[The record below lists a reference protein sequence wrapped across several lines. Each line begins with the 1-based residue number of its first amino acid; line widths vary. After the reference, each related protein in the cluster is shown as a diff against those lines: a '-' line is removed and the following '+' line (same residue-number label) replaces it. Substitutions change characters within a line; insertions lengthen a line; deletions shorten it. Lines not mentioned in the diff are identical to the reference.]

1 MTSWSSR
8 RNMALRK
15 LCCARTIV
23 LCSALALA
31 ALREGRAAGPQ
42 ADHVVVEKQ
51 ARRVTLMRGDRVLK
65 IYAIAL
71 GGQSRGPKVC
81 QGDNRTP
88 EGTYVIDSRN
98 GNSRFHRA
106 LHVSYPNARD
116 REAAR
121 KARCNPGGDIM
132 VHGLPNGYG
141 WLGRSH
147 TLHDW
152 TQGCIAVTNDEIEE
166 IWRLV
171 PNGTP
176 IEIKP

>member
-1 MTSWSSR
+1 M
-8 RNMALRK
+8 
-15 LCCARTIV
+15 
-23 LCSALALA
+23 LCSVLALA
-31 ALREGRAAGPQ
+31 APREGRAANPP

-51 ARRVTLMRGDRVLK
+51 ARRLTLMRANRVLK
-65 IYAIAL
+65 TYTIAL
-71 GGQSRGPKVC
+71 GGQPRGPKVC
-81 QGDNRTP
+81 QGDKRTP

-106 LHVSYPNARD
+106 LHVSYPNAMD
-116 REAAR
+116 REAAK

-147 TLHDW
+147 TLRDW
-152 TQGCIAVTNDEIEE
+152 TSGCIAVTNGEIEE
-166 IWRLV
+166 IWQLV

>member
-1 MTSWSSR
+1 
-8 RNMALRK
+8 MAFRGFALFS
-15 LCCARTIV
+15 V
-23 LCSALALA
+23 LALA
-31 ALREGRAAGPQ
+31 ALAICGAAQQ
-42 ADHVVVEKQ
+42 ADRVVVEKG
-51 ARRVTLMRGDRVLK
+51 ARRLTLLHGNKELK
-65 IYAIAL
+65 TYAVAL
-71 GGQSRGPKVC
+71 GGQPQGAKTC

-88 EGTYVIDSRN
+88 EGAYVIDSRN
-98 GNSRFHRA
+98 LGSRFHRS

-147 TLHDW
+147 RLRDW
-152 TQGCIAVTNDEIEE
+152 TAGCIAVTNDEIEE
-166 IWRLV
+166 IWQLV

-176 IEIKP
+176 IEIRP

>member
-1 MTSWSSR
+1 M
-8 RNMALRK
+8 
-15 LCCARTIV
+15 

-51 ARRVTLMRGDRVLK
+51 ARRLTLMRGDRVLK

-71 GGQSRGPKVC
+71 GGQARGPKVC

-98 GNSRFHRA
+98 QNSRFHRA

-152 TQGCIAVTNDEIEE
+152 TAGCVAVTNDEIEE

>member
-1 MTSWSSR
+1 
-8 RNMALRK
+8 MAFRGF
-15 LCCARTIV
+15 
-23 LCSALALA
+23 ALFSVMALA
-31 ALREGRAAGPQ
+31 ALAICGAAQRA
-42 ADHVVVEKQ
+42 DRIVVDKR
-51 ARRVTLMRGDRVLK
+51 ARRLTLLQGTTVLRT
-65 IYAIAL
+65 YTVAL
-71 GGQSRGPKVC
+71 GGEPRGPKVC

-88 EGTYVIDSRN
+88 EGAYVIDSRN
-98 GNSRFHRA
+98 LGSRFHRS

-147 TLHDW
+147 RLRDW
-152 TQGCIAVTNDEIEE
+152 TAGCIAVTNDEIEE

-171 PNGTP
+171 PSGTP